1 MLYRTLWVLSVSL
14 MVLVLS
20 ITWNCTKRVPG
31 PTGPQGKDGPTGPTG
46 PTGPQGSQTRVG
58 VHVITFGDPSDTSA
72 PNSGG
77 LLVNDVVVWDTI
89 TTVPGVFTVRVP
101 GTSHPDDI
109 TEVFLGGGSRG
120 RLRHHFEADAEG
132 GLIEITEQEAQEMF
146 GQTLGTLGPGGIVY
160 LTNSNEFVAVTK

>member
-1 MLYRTLWVLSVSL
+1 MLRNLWIFSISCMTLLL
-14 MVLVLS
+14 LL
-20 ITWNCTKRVPG
+20 IWNCGKSHEDIVGPPGEDGVDGATG
-31 PTGPQGKDGPTGPTG
+31 PTGPTGATG

-58 VHVITFGDPSDTSA
+58 MHIITFGDPADTSA

-89 TTVPGVFTVRVP
+89 TTVPGVFTVRIP

-120 RLRHHFEADAEG
+120 RLRHHFEAE
-132 GLIEITEQEAQEMF
+132 
-146 GQTLGTLGPGGIVY
+146 GTLKGKK
-160 LTNSNEFVAVTK
+160 TK